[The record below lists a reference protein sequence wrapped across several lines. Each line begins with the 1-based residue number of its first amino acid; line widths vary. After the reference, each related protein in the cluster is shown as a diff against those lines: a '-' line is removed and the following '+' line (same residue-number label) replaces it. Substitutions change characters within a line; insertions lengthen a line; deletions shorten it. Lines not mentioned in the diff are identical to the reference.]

1 MLYAALLELEWQ
13 DVDSGFDQMKKLAE
27 RYLHAS
33 IWLY

>member
-1 MLYAALLELEWQ
+1 MLYAVLPEPEWQ

-27 RYLHAS
+27 HYLRAS